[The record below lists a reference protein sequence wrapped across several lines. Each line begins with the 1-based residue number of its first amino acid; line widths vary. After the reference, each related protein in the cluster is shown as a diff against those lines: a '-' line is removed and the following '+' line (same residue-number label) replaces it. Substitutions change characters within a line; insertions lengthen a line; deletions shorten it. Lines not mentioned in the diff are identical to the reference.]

1 MSETV
6 YLKLPQIAEVHEP
19 DVYLRDI
26 AQIYAKDPAA
36 AAKAGAVKVTSFD
49 RIPKNGAGAGGGK
62 RKNGAG
68 PAGYR
73 DAVYVGN
80 VMDLMIKI
88 GQTDENIR
96 VNSLGETDFIVKY
109 RAARP
114 FPRLREWLKTAFVSA
129 VSFCGAAFA
138 IMTFNNDANINEV
151 FSDICR
157 AVTGTTS
164 DGVAV
169 LEISYSL
176 GLAFG
181 ILVFFNH
188 FASWKITV
196 DPTPIEVEM
205 RLYEENLNRTLIANS
220 RRKETGIDVS

>member
-36 AAKAGAVKVTSFD
+36 AEKAGAVKVTSFGG
-49 RIPKNGAGAGGGK
+49 IPKSGAGAGGGK
-62 RKNGAG
+62 RKNSAG